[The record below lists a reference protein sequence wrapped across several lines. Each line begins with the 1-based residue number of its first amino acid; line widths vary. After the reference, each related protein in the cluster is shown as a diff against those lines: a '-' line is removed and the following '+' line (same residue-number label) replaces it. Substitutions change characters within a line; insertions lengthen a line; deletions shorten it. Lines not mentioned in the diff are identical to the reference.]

1 MTYYRDADT
10 TGRRSSTERVRVV
23 VSTFN
28 QPFDSRLKKLVRVF
42 VLSMCFVAVLCS
54 AYGQK
59 QTEGATPVFRLP
71 AIARPT
77 HYSLDITIVP
87 SEPVFQGVAT
97 ISLQLKQETK
107 VVWLNQKDLK
117 VRQVRVRPEGGAYRV
132 AQWTTPD
139 EFLAVELPKAM
150 ASGKLDLEISYD
162 GTLNDKQSVG
172 AFRKK
177 AGDEWYV
184 YTSFTPIDARR
195 AFPCFDEPGYKAPWS
210 VTLHVKKT
218 DVAVANEPEIASHDE
233 SNGMKRVEFKE
244 TQPLAS
250 EVVAFAVGPFD
261 IVDAGVA
268 GEKRIPV
275 RIITP
280 KGRASEAGPAKAA
293 TAELLPREEAYT
305 GIAYP
310 WDKLDHIAVLDLPF
324 GATENPGLITYRDS
338 QLLAP
343 VAKDTPRRVRS
354 MRGTMAH
361 EMAHQWFG
369 NLVTQ
374 AWWDDTWLAEG
385 FATWMAAKITDM
397 ELPEDQRGLA
407 MVQARDRIMA
417 ADAKGKRPV
426 RLEMHSR
433 TETED
438 VYDGLVYQKGAATL
452 KMVEDWVG
460 ADVFQRGI
468 RIYLH
473 DHAMSNAT
481 TAELEENLKE
491 STGVNVGPVMDE
503 MLNRVGF
510 PVMRFRLETGKL
522 VLDQENA
529 DKTRP
534 WTMPVCFHLEET
546 ERRCD
551 VINTDHAEIL
561 VAGVVTATQSRRSPQ
576 TWIWTNAYGS
586 GYYRSVLDG
595 GMLDAVAGRGYLDLS
610 EPERLSLLQD
620 VKAAIR

>member
-1 MTYYRDADT
+1 MTYSRDADT
-10 TGRRSSTERVRVV
+10 TGRRSSTERVSVV
-23 VSTFN
+23 APTFN
-28 QPFDSRLKKLVRVF
+28 PAFDSRQKTLVRVF
-42 VLSMCFVAVLCS
+42 VLSMCFVAGICS
-54 AYGQK
+54 AHGQK
-59 QTEGATPVFRLP
+59 ETEGATPAFRLP

-87 SEPVFQGVAT
+87 SQPVFHGVAT

-107 VVWLNQKDLK
+107 VVWLNQKDLTI
-117 VRQVRVRPEGGAYRV
+117 RQVRVRPEGGAYRV
-132 AQWTTPD
+132 AQWTTLD
-139 EFLAVELPKAM
+139 EFLSVALPKMM
-150 ASGKLDLEISYD
+150 ASDKLDVEISYD
-162 GTLNDKQSVG
+162 GILNDKLSVG

-177 AGDEWYV
+177 AADDWYV

-195 AFPCFDEPGYKAPWS
+195 AFPCFDEPGSKAPWL

-218 DVAVANEPEIASHDE
+218 DVAVANGPEIASHDE
-233 SNGMKRVEFKE
+233 PNGMKRVEFKE

-268 GEKRIPV
+268 GEKHIPV

-293 TAELLPREEAYT
+293 TAELLPREEEYT

-343 VAKDTPRRVRS
+343 LAKDTPRRVRA

-385 FATWMAAKITDM
+385 FATWMAAKITEMD
-397 ELPEDQRGLA
+397 LPEDQRGLA

-417 ADAKGKRPV
+417 TDAKEKRPV

-433 TETED
+433 IETED
-438 VYDGLVYQKGAATL
+438 VYNGLVYQKGAATL

-460 ADVFQRGI
+460 ADAFQRGI

-481 TAELEENLKE
+481 TAELEQNLKE
-491 STGVNVGPVMDE
+491 STGVDVGAVMDE
-503 MLNRVGF
+503 MLNRVSF
-510 PVMRFRLETGKL
+510 PVMRFKLEMGKL
-522 VLDQENA
+522 ILDQEHA
-529 DKTRP
+529 DEGGP
-534 WTMPVCFHLEET
+534 WTMPVCVHSEEA

-551 VINTDHAEIL
+551 VVNTDHAEIL
-561 VAGVVTATQSRRSPQ
+561 VAGVVTATQGRRSPQ

-595 GMLDAVAGRGYLDLS
+595 GMLDAIAGRGYLDLS
-610 EPERLSLLQD
+610 EPERLSLLLD
-620 VKAAIR
+620 VKAAMR